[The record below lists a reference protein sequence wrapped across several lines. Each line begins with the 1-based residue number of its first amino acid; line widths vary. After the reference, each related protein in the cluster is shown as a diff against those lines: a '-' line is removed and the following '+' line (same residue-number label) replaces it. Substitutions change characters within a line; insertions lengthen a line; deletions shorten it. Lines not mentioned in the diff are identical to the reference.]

1 MATELA
7 TAYVQ
12 IVPSADGMTGKI
24 SEALGNEAEKA
35 GDDAGNKAGSSMLS
49 SIAKTL
55 AGGAAAIA
63 AAAGTMIGAVVSGTK
78 ELAAYGDNI
87 DKMSQKFGISSQA
100 YQEWNA
106 VLQHS
111 GTSIEAMKPAFKNLA
126 SLAENNASAFEKLG
140 LSQEQVAS
148 MSTEELFAASI
159 TGLQNMEEGS
169 ERAALATELFGKAG
183 MELGPLLNTSSEDTQ
198 AMIDRVNELG
208 GVLSEDAVKASAA
221 FQDSM
226 QDMQTA
232 MTGLKNGLLVDF
244 LPGITTVMDGLTELF
259 GGDSSKGV
267 ELIKQGIE
275 SIGSGIQELIP
286 KIIEIVQ
293 SMVDSLLQLLVS
305 ALPSFLDTGLNI
317 IGSMITGISN
327 NLPRIISTIVQ
338 MATQLLSTIIQ
349 RLPEFIAMG
358 VKLIGSLVQGL
369 VSAIPQIL
377 SSIGSLCR
385 QMMSSFSNINWGSVG
400 RNVISGIVNGLLSM
414 GSAIA
419 NTLMSLAKQA
429 YHSVLN
435 FFGIHSPSTLFRDM
449 VGKNIAEGW
458 AEGIEDNANS
468 VSDAIDE
475 VNDMVIDGVNNNFEV
490 DAVARYQPAGAGET
504 RINYGGISINI
515 MASDFGSAEEIFEY
529 IRDRLTSETIRQ
541 NEVFA

>member
-35 GDDAGNKAGSSMLS
+35 GDDAGNKVGSSMLS

-100 YQEWNA
+100 YQEWDA
-106 VLQHS
+106 VLRHS

-126 SLAENNASAFEKLG
+126 SMAENNASAFEKLG

-148 MSTEELFAASI
+148 MSTEDLFAASI
-159 TGLQNMEEGS
+159 SGLQGMEEGS
-169 ERAALATELFGKAG
+169 ERAALATELFGRAG

-244 LPGITTVMDGLTELF
+244 LPGFTTVIDGLTELF
-259 GGDSSKGV
+259 GGDSGKGV

-275 SIGSGIQELIP
+275 SIGTGIQELIP
-286 KIIEIVQ
+286 QILEIVQ
-293 SMVDSLLQLLVS
+293 SLVDSLLQVLVS

-317 IGSMITGISN
+317 ISSMITGISD
-327 NLPRIISTIVQ
+327 NLPNIISTIIQ

-369 VSAIPQIL
+369 ISAIPQIL
-377 SSIGSLCR
+377 SSIGSLCS
-385 QMMSSFSNINWGSVG
+385 QMMSSFQNINWSSVG
-400 RNVISGIVNGLLSM
+400 SNIISGIVNGLVAF
-414 GSAIA
+414 GGKIA
-419 NTLMSLAKQA
+419 STLKDLAKKA
-429 YHSVLN
+429 FDSVLD

-449 VGKNIAEGW
+449 VGKNIAVGW

-475 VNDMVIDGVNNNFEV
+475 VNDMVIDGVNTNFEV
-490 DAVARYQPAGAGET
+490 DAVARYQPARSEST
-504 RINYGGISINI
+504 INYGGVNINI
-515 MASDFGSAEEIFEY
+515 AATDYANAKEIAKEVSDIIMFDIKKKGA
-529 IRDRLTSETIRQ
+529 
-541 NEVFA
+541 VFA